1 MSYAGKSPRRYRMTV
16 QCKFGHIADTTMYF
30 AGVLSD
36 KLLSPNSY
44 FLEYAYPDP
53 AILTGSVSLG

>member
-1 MSYAGKSPRRYRMTV
+1 MTV